1 MRTTAAACH
10 ARAAILAPVRLIHRT
25 SGTDLSSDLRD
36 FLAIEGLAAAD
47 LRGLLD
53 SAQRLL
59 PAAVGETPAQPQL
72 QGRVIGNLFF
82 EDSTRTRVS
91 FEIAA
96 KRLGADVVNLGSS
109 GSSTSK
115 GESLVDSARNIEA
128 MGVDAIVV
136 RTSISG
142 GAHLIAKHVAC
153 PVINAGDGR
162 HEHPTQALLDTLVLQ
177 MRLGDLTGKRVAIVG
192 DIANSRVARSTTHA
206 LVALG
211 AHVVAVGPPALVPP
225 GFDRLACGA
234 GNITITHDLD
244 SIIGEIDAIMMLRVQ
259 LERSAGSAIAPDY
272 RASYGLTAARAGRL
286 RPGVAV
292 MHPGPVNRGVE
303 IDDSVADDPKLSV
316 IMAQVSCG
324 VAARMAV
331 LLRALRS

>member
-1 MRTTAAACH
+1 M
-10 ARAAILAPVRLIHRT
+10 RLIHRT
-25 SGTDLSSDLRD
+25 SGTDLSSDSRD
-36 FLAIEGLAAAD
+36 FLAIEGLPLSD
-47 LRGLLD
+47 LRALLD
-53 SAQRLL
+53 SAERLL
-59 PAAVGETPAQPQL
+59 PAAIGETHAQPQL
-72 QGRVIGNLFF
+72 HGRVIGNLFF
-82 EDSTRTRVS
+82 EDSTRTRLS

-115 GESLVDSARNIEA
+115 GETLVDSARNIEA

-142 GAHLIAKHVAC
+142 GALLVAKNVSC

-162 HEHPTQALLDTLVLQ
+162 HEHPTQALLDTLILR
-177 MRLGDLTGKRVAIVG
+177 MRLKELSGVRIAIVG

-211 AHVVAVGPPALVPP
+211 AHVIVIGPPALVPP
-225 GFDRLACGA
+225 WFGRLANGP
-234 GNITITHDLD
+234 GTITISHDLD
-244 SIIGEIDAIMMLRVQ
+244 SIINEIDAIMMLRVQ
-259 LERSAGSAIAPDY
+259 LERTVGSSIASDY
-272 RASYGLTAARAGRL
+272 RSTYGLTAARAARL
-286 RPGVAV
+286 RAGVPV

-303 IDDSVADDPKLSV
+303 IDDSVADDPNLSV

>member
-1 MRTTAAACH
+1 M
-10 ARAAILAPVRLIHRT
+10 RLIHRT
-25 SGTDLSSDLRD
+25 SGTDLSSDSRD
-36 FLAIEGLAAAD
+36 FLAIEGLPLSD
-47 LRGLLD
+47 LRALLD
-53 SAQRLL
+53 SAERLL
-59 PAAVGETPAQPQL
+59 PAAIGETHAQPQL
-72 QGRVIGNLFF
+72 HGRVIGNLFF

-115 GESLVDSARNIEA
+115 GETLVDSARNIEA

-142 GAHLIAKHVAC
+142 GALLVAKNVSC

-162 HEHPTQALLDTLVLQ
+162 HEHPTQALLDTLILR
-177 MRLGDLTGKRVAIVG
+177 MRLKELSGVRIAIVG

-211 AHVVAVGPPALVPP
+211 AHVIVIGPPALVPP
-225 GFDRLACGA
+225 WFGRLANGP
-234 GNITITHDLD
+234 GTITISHDLD
-244 SIIGEIDAIMMLRVQ
+244 SIINEIDAIMMLRVQ
-259 LERSAGSAIAPDY
+259 LERTVGSSIASDY
-272 RASYGLTAARAGRL
+272 RSTYGLTAARAARL
-286 RPGVAV
+286 RAGIPV

-303 IDDSVADDPKLSV
+303 IDDSVADDPNLSV